1 MSHVLWEEHSGR
13 GDSPRR
19 GSEVETVCSKE
30 AGGAMGWAVVR
41 REVTEMGWRG
51 GGHFRPL

>member
-1 MSHVLWEEHSGR
+1 MSHALWEEHSGR

-30 AGGAMGWAVVR
+30 ASG
-41 REVTEMGWRG
+41 
-51 GGHFRPL
+51 L